1 MIIRWRNA
9 QGERCSMVVDSPI
22 EIEADTYREDGEPRG
37 IKIRAPGQ
45 AVTDWALFRPRVIS
59 AHED

>member
-1 MIIRWRNA
+1 
-9 QGERCSMVVDSPI
+9 MVVDSPI